1 MLNFLP
7 GKKAYIIAAA
17 MLLVGFVNMLT
28 GDATGWAMIAE
39 NADILLEGLGL
50 GALRKGISG

>member
-7 GKKAYIIAAA
+7 GSKTYIIATL
-17 MLLVGFVNMLT
+17 MLIVGIINMLT

-39 NADILLEGLGL
+39 NGNIVLEGLGL
-50 GALRKGISG
+50 GALRKGIN